1 MTEKKKP
8 IAELR
13 KELKHLLVD
22 ISVRPSAMKNRGD
35 IEQLIGAYSKL
46 VEEKKALP
54 PGVRGVGGRKKPMEV
69 EAEEDGEGIAVPK
82 KLHKEKTIYAAEKEK
97 KAKKPAAAA
106 KVEEDSGTGSESE
119 AEERKAKVS
128 TKKVEK
134 AAVAPTEKPKR
145 VITPEHLA
153 KMKAGRLA
161 KKSDASGEP
170 KPAEPKPAEPKKET
184 PPPDAPGY
192 NKLPVRKLD

>member
-8 IAELR
+8 IGELR
-13 KELKHLLVD
+13 RELQHLILDLKV
-22 ISVRPSAMKNRGD
+22 SPSTMKNRGD
-35 IEQLIGAYSKL
+35 IEQLIGVYSKFTT
-46 VEEKKALP
+46 EKKALP
-54 PGVRGVGGRKKPMEV
+54 PTPRGVGGRKKPVEV
-69 EAEEDGEGIAVPK
+69 DAEKNDEGIAIPK
-82 KLHKEKTIYAAEKEK
+82 KLNKVKTEYAERKEK
-97 KAKKPAAAA
+97 KAVKPTAPVH
-106 KVEEDSGTGSESE
+106 VEEDSGTGSESE
-119 AEERKAKVS
+119 AEAEERKAKK
-128 TKKVEK
+128 T
-134 AAVAPTEKPKR
+134 AVAPAEKPKR